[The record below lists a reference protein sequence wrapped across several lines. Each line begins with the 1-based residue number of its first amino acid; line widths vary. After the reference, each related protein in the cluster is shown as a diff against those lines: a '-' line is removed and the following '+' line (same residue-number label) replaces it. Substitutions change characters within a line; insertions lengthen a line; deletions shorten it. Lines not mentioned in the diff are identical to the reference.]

1 MKTNKYMY
9 TILKCGNGS
18 YWLWFD
24 EGGSVVDNVYRPN
37 IHPYHEIVT
46 NSVLREGAEIWIDDL
61 ESIPETCELRPLGNY
76 TETYVVQAR
85 IKDESKYL
93 ASAPEIVDPHM
104 PKPIEKKP
112 GRGVTG
118 NYA

>member
-9 TILKCGNGS
+9 TILKNSDGK

-24 EGGSVVDNVYRPN
+24 EGGSVVENVYRPN
-37 IHPYHEIVT
+37 MHPYHEIIT
-46 NSVLREGAEIWIDDL
+46 NSELRDGAEIWIDEL
-61 ESIPETCELRPLGNY
+61 EAVPESCELRPRGDY
-76 TETYVVQAR
+76 TDAYLVCAR
-85 IKDESKYL
+85 LKDESKYL
-93 ASAPEIVDPHM
+93 ATAPEIVDPHM